1 MGGPGSTGSAED
13 KVNMAVNATSPPL
26 RTLPGLTPQLCLP
39 QPSSAPFQL
48 PRTLVTS

>member
-39 QPSSAPFQL
+39 RPSSAPSQ
-48 PRTLVTS
+48 